1 MSCHSAEEG
10 EKKRQEGTST
20 GRRDVYE
27 PRTGRRDVYEPRTG
41 RRDVYEPRDEG
52 FMDNLINDNAK
63 NGNMIAKH

>member
-1 MSCHSAEEG
+1 MSGQVRMSCHSAEEG
-10 EKKRQEGTST
+10 EKKRQEGTS
-20 GRRDVYE
+20 
-27 PRTGRRDVYEPRTG
+27 TGRRDVYEPRTG